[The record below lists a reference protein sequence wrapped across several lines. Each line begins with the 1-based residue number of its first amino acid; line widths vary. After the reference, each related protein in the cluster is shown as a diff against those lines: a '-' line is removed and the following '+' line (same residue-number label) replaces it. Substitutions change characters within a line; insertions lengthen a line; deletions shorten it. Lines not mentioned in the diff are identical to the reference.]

1 MADAEDRGPLG
12 RCPADMCRGR
22 CPYRDPELSTPEGRA
37 FLMDRGET
45 DGNRT
50 PHVVHVR
57 LQPEET
63 DMDVPR
69 WQAKNVGILL
79 NTLGLRRGTAIVACG
94 RRLLTPDTPLYP
106 SQSVLVRKVM
116 SSG

>member
-1 MADAEDRGPLG
+1 MAEAMRPEPFG
-12 RCPADMCRGR
+12 RCPDDMCRGR
-22 CPYRDPELSTPEGRA
+22 CPYRDPEMSTPEGRA

-50 PHVVHVR
+50 PHMVHVR
-57 LQPEET
+57 IQPG
-63 DMDVPR
+63 DVDVDIPR
-69 WQAKNVGILL
+69 WQAKNAGILL
-79 NTLGLRRGTAIVACG
+79 ATLGLRQGTAIVACG
-94 RRLLTPDTPLYP
+94 RRLLTPDVPLYP